1 MKAHK
6 IHTVRFY
13 KPKPK
18 AIHCLTY
25 HAKQRLLA
33 LSRENGQIDI
43 YNFANPSSPL
53 LQQSIVS
60 KGEEFDRSIEAL
72 AFVPDGRL
80 FSVGL
85 QGFVFQHFVCS
96 KTPDRSQ
103 STPEFW
109 PVTSGAAWCMK
120 YNEIRHKL
128 AVGTEEGFVCIFD
141 VVKDGLCF
149 DKIFDKQE
157 GRILSLDWHKDGFHI
172 GKKIGQKIRETL
184 LTFKPIST
192 DYRTPSDF
200 TNFFQTYL

>member
-96 KTPDRSQ
+96 KTPERSQ

-172 GKKIGQKIRETL
+172 GKKKIVKSEGL
-184 LTFKPIST
+184 QNSL
-192 DYRTPSDF
+192 
-200 TNFFQTYL
+200 